1 MKKETKST
9 IKSNAVTG
17 ASATVGAA
25 IGMSIGDALT
35 NEVNAAENPHPV
47 NPNPPTPTPAP
58 EPEPSPVTPVTPSE
72 EPAVAVLG
80 YERVTNPDGSQSDMV
95 SLVVDGQSV
104 LVADVDLDGEAD
116 LMAIDFNNNGVVD
129 AEEITDISGQGLAME
144 PLIQDANPY
153 YLADNNDYE
162 NNADVHDYMA

>member
-9 IKSNAVTG
+9 IKSNTVTG

-25 IGMSIGDALT
+25 IGMTIGDALT
-35 NEVNAAENPHPV
+35 NNANAAENPQPVRPV
-47 NPNPPTPTPAP
+47 NPNPPV
-58 EPEPSPVTPVTPSE
+58 EPVSPVEPVTPVTPTG
-72 EPAVAVLG
+72 EPEVAVLG
-80 YERVTNPDGSQSDMV
+80 YERVTNPDGSQSDLV

-104 LVADVDLDGEAD
+104 LVADADLDGEAD
-116 LMAIDFNNNGVVD
+116 LMAVDLNNNGVVD
-129 AEEITDISGQGLAME
+129 ANEITDISGQGLAME

-153 YLADNNDYE
+153 YLADNSDYE

>member
-9 IKSNAVTG
+9 VKSNPETG
-17 ASATVGAA
+17 VSATVGAA
-25 IGMSIGDALT
+25 IGLTVGDALT
-35 NEVNAAENPHPV
+35 NEANAADTPHPV
-47 NPNPPTPTPAP
+47 N
-58 EPEPSPVTPVTPSE
+58 PVTPVTPNVD
-72 EPAVAVLG
+72 PAVVVLG